1 MFALCGIKILHNL
14 QSEMKEVVRLS
25 KEKRNGFK
33 LSVGKPS
40 ERSTLKVQAYM
51 G

>member
-1 MFALCGIKILHNL
+1 MFALYGTKSLDNL
-14 QSEMKEVVRLS
+14 QSGMKELARLS

-33 LSVGKPS
+33 LSVLKLS
-40 ERSTLKVQAYM
+40 ERTTLKAQAYM